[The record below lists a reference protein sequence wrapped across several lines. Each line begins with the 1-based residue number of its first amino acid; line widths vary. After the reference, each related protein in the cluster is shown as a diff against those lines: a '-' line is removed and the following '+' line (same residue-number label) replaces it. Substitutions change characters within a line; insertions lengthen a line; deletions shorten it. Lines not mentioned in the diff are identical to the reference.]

1 MDHRIRNRGGFLY
14 NPTWRYRS
22 AAYDLGDDEGGAEE
36 EAGHLGEAP
45 AAGARHED
53 ERLAD
58 DAHLQVQRRHHL
70 VPAAVQ
76 RPHAERVLSP
86 EQTRF
91 TLLLIPQLLVLY
103 GEEICEK

>member
-1 MDHRIRNRGGFLY
+1 MVIDHSSSGFFTIQLD
-14 NPTWRYRS
+14 

-86 EQTRF
+86 QG
-91 TLLLIPQLLVLY
+91 LH
-103 GEEICEK
+103 C